1 MPTDA
6 KNFHLDKETFER
18 IYRNHWKMV
27 FGVCYRY
34 LQDEDIASELVQDIF
49 ESLWRRKNVLQVNE
63 SIEKYLAGAAKL
75 AVFNYIRSTKQAPV
89 FCPIPEN
96 NYSTTAANPEDELH
110 FNDLSQRITELAG
123 VLPEKS
129 RVVFEMSRTE
139 GLSNKEIASEL
150 LVSENTVKY
159 HISYATRFLKTGLK
173 EFL

>member
-34 LQDEDIASELVQDIF
+34 LQDEDAASELVQDIF

-75 AVFNYIRSTKQAPV
+75 AVFNYIRSPKQAPE
-89 FCPIPEN
+89 FCPIQEN
-96 NYSTTAANPEDELH
+96 STTDISATTEEEVSY
-110 FNDLSQRITELAG
+110 NDLSQRVLQLTHR
-123 VLPEKS
+123 LPEKS
-129 RVVFEMSRTE
+129 REVFELSRTQ
-139 GLSNKEIASEL
+139 GFTNKEIAATL

-159 HISYATRFLKTGLK
+159 HISYATRFFKAGLK
-173 EFL
+173 EFF